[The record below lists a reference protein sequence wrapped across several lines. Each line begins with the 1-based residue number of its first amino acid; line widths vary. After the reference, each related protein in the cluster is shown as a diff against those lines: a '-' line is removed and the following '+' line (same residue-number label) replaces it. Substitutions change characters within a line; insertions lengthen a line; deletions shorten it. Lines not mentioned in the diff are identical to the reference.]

1 VGFTNQPKILKGAFV
16 EFGISLPPLVVVF
29 QFNPVTITR
38 TRAATPVTP
47 GTQQGARGAQGGGG
61 GLVNQLSAGGAES
74 LVKFRN
80 GTTLNVQREKVSF
93 DVRLDATDK
102 LNDGDGLTQQF
113 GIAPQLAT
121 LEAMMLPKSQSL
133 IGGAVSALLGASASR
148 FLCVESIQ
156 DPPIIL
162 WVWGRKKILPVNI
175 LNLQIR
181 EDEFSIDLNPT
192 RAVVG
197 VQLEVIE
204 GPNIP
209 YLYSKAMQE
218 VMSVLNLANI
228 GDLSKTMVPA

>member
-16 EFGISLPPLVVVF
+16 EFGISLPPLIVVF

-38 TRAATPVTP
+38 SRAATPITP
-47 GTQQGARGAQGGGG
+47 ATQQASRGSQGASG
-61 GLVNQLSAGGAES
+61 GLISALGASGGSS

-80 GTTLNVQREKVSF
+80 GQTLNVQREKVSF
-93 DVRLDATDK
+93 DVRLDASDK
-102 LNDGDGLTQQF
+102 LNDGDGLTEQF
-113 GIAPQLAT
+113 GISPQLAT

-133 IGGAVSALLGASASR
+133 LGGAISALLGASASK
-148 FLCVESIQ
+148 FLCIESIQ

-162 WVWGRKKILPVNI
+162 WVWGRKKIVPVNI
-175 LNLQIR
+175 LSMQIR
-181 EDEFSIDLNPT
+181 EDEFSVDLNPR
-192 RAVVG
+192 RAVIG

-228 GDLSKTMVPA
+228 GDLSKTMVPS